1 MQGCNCPHLPP
12 RWAGFSTCP
21 QGFPQPVESVS
32 HSHFGC
38 LWKLVIEPR
47 VQLLSLTY
55 ERFRNLEQVTLELS
69 ARATIAVGENGQGKT
84 NLLEGLY
91 FLATLKALR
100 ANRLA
105 ELIRFGAESARVS
118 GRFRLQGAERD
129 ISVDILP
136 KSRAAFVDGKRAPSL
151 EAYFGGVSVV
161 AFTPDDLAVVKGG
174 PEGRR
179 LFLDRTVFNRFPA
192 YLQESREYARALKSR
207 NRLLKENAPHAH
219 LAAWDATLAR
229 SGARL
234 WARRRAL
241 LVELTGRVH
250 AAFEKIGRTEMPAAF
265 EYSPSH
271 LEGVSFS
278 TASEDELA
286 QALAAQLDSR
296 LPRDAER
303 GFTSV
308 GPHADDL
315 DIALGDHSARQYAS
329 QGQARALVLAWKVAE
344 IENLH
349 ATNGFLPLLLLDDVS
364 SELDPERNAFL
375 MNYLAESGAQTFLTT
390 TDAGLVQRAAGADTV
405 WYNVRQ
411 GLASR
416 Q

>member
-1 MQGCNCPHLPP
+1 M
-12 RWAGFSTCP
+12 
-21 QGFPQPVESVS
+21 
-32 HSHFGC
+32 
-38 LWKLVIEPR
+38 
-47 VQLLSLTY
+47 QLLSLIF
-55 ERFRNLEQVTLELS
+55 ERFRNLERVSLDLS
-69 ARATIAVGENGQGKT
+69 AHATIAVGENGQGKT

-91 FLATLKALR
+91 YLATLKALR
-100 ANRLA
+100 ASRLS
-105 ELIRFGAESARVS
+105 ELIQFGAETARVS

-129 ISVDILP
+129 ISVEIAP
-136 KSRAAFVDGKRAPSL
+136 KTRTASVDGKRATSL

-179 LFLDRTVFNRFPA
+179 LFLDRTVFNRYPA
-192 YLQESREYARALKSR
+192 YLHESREYGRALKSR

-219 LAAWDATLAR
+219 LAAWDTTLAR
-229 SGARL
+229 MGARL

-241 LVELTGRVH
+241 LGELTERAH
-250 AAFEKIGRTEMPAAF
+250 TAFSRIGRTEVPAAF
-265 EYSPSH
+265 SYVPSH
-271 LEGVSFS
+271 VDFGAAFA
-278 TASEDELA
+278 TASENELA
-286 QALAAQLDSR
+286 EALTRHLDQR

-315 DIALGDHSARQYAS
+315 DIALGDHSARQFAS

-344 IENLH
+344 IENLA

-390 TDAGLVQRAAGADTV
+390 TDAGLVQRAAGPDTV
-405 WYNVRQ
+405 WYSVRQ
-411 GLASR
+411 GQATR
-416 Q
+416 KT